1 MHTIAI
7 TNFKGGVAKTTT
19 AVNIATIYAEQ
30 GKRVLLIDLDPQASA
45 TDFYGLYDIAL
56 EEHRTSIEL
65 LYGGAPVADIESES
79 APFSLTGPM
88 PPPGGFSL
96 PFSPRIA
103 RG

>member
-1 MHTIAI
+1 MRETS
-7 TNFKGGVAKTTT
+7 NLEFKRELTKTYLKTVSAFANYKTGRIIFGVDDSGQS
-19 AVNIATIYAEQ
+19 VGLE
-30 GKRVLLIDLDPQASA
+30 DPLGAC
-45 TDFYGLYDIAL
+45 L
-56 EEHRTSIEL
+56 SIEN
-65 LYGGAPVADIESES
+65 ES